1 MKTHVREGLALQQDG
16 CCFLFCSND
25 SRVGA
30 QLAQALGDAA
40 LLTQELPEPQ
50 ELARRLAHINP
61 RLVFLDFT
69 PDEAQPGKLLQ
80 AADLARTLARVAP
93 GLPRVAVGS
102 LSQPEGAVAALRAGV
117 SDFVDPASAA
127 HEVRDV
133 VERVM
138 EQAVSLTAPSGAQRS
153 ALVLSARPGV
163 GASTLAVHLAA
174 LMQKRLTERAVAR
187 GARGVDDLALN
198 HRVALLDL
206 GWPAGDCQL
215 YLNTQSD
222 FDFVEAVKNLRRLD
236 HTLLASAMA
245 SSRDGIGVLALPRE
259 LERMRSVSRA
269 DSLMLFERLREH
281 YGLLLVDAGGF
292 SNMEFVAGMAR
303 TAQQVWLVTDQSVGA
318 LVSMAALIRDLQ
330 SHEVALGSLYLVVN
344 RYDERY
350 GMTAGQ
356 IAERFGIALAGVV
369 PDRTRA
375 LMSCINQGQ
384 LLHEQAERDP
394 YVRAVQA
401 LVDKIDAMSPSPGAR
416 PGWLPSWLAGAYRRL
431 AVM

>member
-1 MKTHVREGLALQQDG
+1 
-16 CCFLFCSND
+16 
-25 SRVGA
+25 
-30 QLAQALGDAA
+30 
-40 LLTQELPEPQ
+40 
-50 ELARRLAHINP
+50 
-61 RLVFLDFT
+61 
-69 PDEAQPGKLLQ
+69 
-80 AADLARTLARVAP
+80 
-93 GLPRVAVGS
+93 
-102 LSQPEGAVAALRAGV
+102 
-117 SDFVDPASAA
+117 
-127 HEVRDV
+127 
-133 VERVM
+133 
-138 EQAVSLTAPSGAQRS
+138 
-153 ALVLSARPGV
+153 
-163 GASTLAVHLAA
+163 
-174 LMQKRLTERAVAR
+174 
-187 GARGVDDLALN
+187 
-198 HRVALLDL
+198 
-206 GWPAGDCQL
+206 AGDCQL

-356 IAERFGIALAGVV
+356 IAGRFGIARAGVV

-375 LMSCINQGQ
+375 RMSCINQGQ